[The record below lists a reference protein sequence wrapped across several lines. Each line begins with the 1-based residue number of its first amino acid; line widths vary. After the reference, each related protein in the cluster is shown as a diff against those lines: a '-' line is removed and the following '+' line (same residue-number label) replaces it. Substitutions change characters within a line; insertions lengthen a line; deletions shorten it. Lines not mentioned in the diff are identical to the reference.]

1 MLEISLDTMA
11 VDAEAPPEEALGNGA
26 PPLIHIQVVGA
37 SALPLGDPQ
46 NPGRPLRFPSTVV
59 SFPLSRDAALQWADK
74 LKEEAEKLPETPLAS
89 SKLAVATSMGEAER
103 MAQVSDKF
111 RKG

>member
-1 MLEISLDTMA
+1 MLEISLDTLA
-11 VDAEAPPEEALGNGA
+11 VDAEAPPQEALDNGA
-26 PPLIHIQVVGA
+26 PPLIHCQAVGG

-59 SFPLSRDAALQWADK
+59 SFPLSRDAALQWAEK
-74 LKEEAEKLPETPLAS
+74 IKEEAEKLPETTPTS
-89 SKLAVATSMGEAER
+89 SKLVTASSMSEAER
-103 MAQVSDKF
+103 MAQVSDRF